1 MGECYSV
8 GEEEVKEDEKT
19 DWVLVERFWPG
30 CFCYSA
36 RGICIP
42 LYSGQCI
49 SGVRVS
55 LAFELLIVP

>member
-8 GEEEVKEDEKT
+8 GEEEVKEDGKT
-19 DWVLVERFWPG
+19 VWVLRKISWVALDKVLVA
-30 CFCYSA
+30 FC
-36 RGICIP
+36 IL

-55 LAFELLIVP
+55 LAFGLPIVS